1 MFNSRLLMFTAS
13 SFWVGLILVVL
24 VFRGGG
30 AVPLESRP
38 APSALPSAADLA
50 KQAAALADLGDY
62 EGAWQLYH
70 EALVA
75 APEDAS
81 LWYAFGVTLSRLNQR
96 AETEEAFGYVVT
108 LGNPDSEEVRVAR
121 DWLVSAGVLARPAA
135 FTTAVVAVAVADAAD
150 AKAAMKG
157 KVTWGS
163 ERSPM
168 KVRVLV
174 HGLSGAAEGKRF
186 NTRVTLGQAYR
197 FEHLPAGSYRL
208 IGRAE
213 NGALLWDQRID
224 VEEGREI
231 TLDLTRENSSNPT
244 VALSR

>member
-1 MFNSRLLMFTAS
+1 MFKSRLFMFTAS
-13 SFWVGLILVVL
+13 SFWVALILMVL

-75 APEDAS
+75 APEDVS
-81 LWYAFGVTLSRLNQR
+81 LWYALGVTLSRLNQR
-96 AETEEAFGYVVT
+96 QETEEAFGYVVT
-108 LGNPDSEEVRVAR
+108 RGNPDSEEVRVAR

-135 FTTAVVAVAVADAAD
+135 FTTAVVAVADGAD

-163 ERSPM
+163 ERNPM
-168 KVRVLV
+168 NVRILV

-197 FEHLPAGSYRL
+197 FDHLPAGSYRL

-213 NGALLWDQRID
+213 NGALLWDQSID
-224 VEEGREI
+224 VEDGKEI
-231 TLDLTRENSSNPT
+231 ALDLTRENSSTPT